1 MIGFNLETIGAA
13 GSLDAALEFVKF
25 ELMKV
30 DLVESNRLA
39 VEVYKAWLNAAAI
52 DRQTATLSRI
62 AEALETERGIHHELP
77 FKR

>member
-30 DLVESNRLA
+30 DLEETNRLA
-39 VEVYKAWLNAAAI
+39 VEVYKAWLQAAAT
-52 DRQTATLSRI
+52 DRQTAVLARI
-62 AEALETERGIHHELP
+62 AEALEAERGMHHELP
-77 FKR
+77 LAR